1 MRVIDILSLILS
13 FLGIYG
19 LFFALRLLL
28 PRNIVPSV
36 STSLTEVMA
45 LLEHAEANNIS
56 NTRDHRANL
65 AILHNQF
72 LQMRTESHRSPGF
85 CQQFCLLFLCGLTWR
100 LYDLRSRIE
109 TIRRKIEL
117 AVDEQQLAFLTNA
130 NAQSATT
137 TALPIFANETAI
149 PMVNVAEPTPP
160 PPAASVLNAA

>member
-1 MRVIDILSLILS
+1 VGISGLSRTAISQRSQKKGPHSTSFQPSIFAPLIPSWLAKMRVIDILSLILS

-109 TIRRKIEL
+109 TIRRKIE
-117 AVDEQQLAFLTNA
+117 V
-130 NAQSATT
+130 
-137 TALPIFANETAI
+137 
-149 PMVNVAEPTPP
+149 
-160 PPAASVLNAA
+160 